1 MDEFIWAQWDSQHQR
16 LYLVYPKYKVKHYFE
31 LRDVI
36 YAPPPHPLGSV
47 FVCGGWVAPFCKLYS
62 QVCAAPR
69 DIVFELLWCVNGY

>member
-36 YAPPPHPLGSV
+36 YAPPPTPLGV
-47 FVCGGWVAPFCKLYS
+47 CLYVEDGLLPFVSYTVRYVLPQG
-62 QVCAAPR
+62 
-69 DIVFELLWCVNGY
+69 I